1 MQASLDKAKAEL
13 KEAETKLEKAKA
25 ELEKAEAKL
34 EKAKAELEE
43 AKEKAVPK
51 DEEIV
56 RAGVCSAQAGVT
68 SAQAGVTSAQ
78 EMVSALTRVVANFL
92 TLEAGPPLKRVKP
105 SSCDLDQQALV
116 RKGDYVNV
124 RHMKLAGLSSPD
136 SDCLLFVRQETV
148 DLWNALERATIKN
161 CNLCVDGPPGTGK
174 STEAWAWALW
184 KAKNQKTTVVW
195 FHFSKTCAVKAM
207 IDGKQD
213 TITVDAAA
221 KISQITTS
229 EGDFLVVD
237 GVTKAES
244 VDIRR
249 ACSAWREAGEGKR
262 SYVLVTS
269 VSIVVPLEQNEQAQ
283 VEEFTVGSWTFEQ
296 YEEACQKVSFFDS
309 IKTNLQC
316 PNFTGDDKK
325 QLLLSKYEFA
335 GGSARWMFEFSY
347 FQWQRDF
354 ESHYEKIADFKTFW
368 TEGAGDAALVAVNHL
383 RSVTVLGGKK
393 NYFFVSKHAMTELA
407 RKCDDQRK
415 FLLDSY
421 KKAEE
426 SQNPAFKGWIFEFD
440 VDYQLRQAQA
450 NKTKISLAIR
460 STDPTLKVEE
470 SPVSKYITFESV
482 GDLVSEIKELGDGS
496 VLWGKPGL
504 WCQKAYDFLSFRKL
518 NGDLYMTVAN
528 ATVASTH
535 SVLLEVVHL
544 LAVDLGQNR
553 CPVEKIRFDFIVPKN
568 AEFKVGAVTGSLCM
582 WKNVNGKPWPNKD
595 HTSAYLD
602 FIVVAEI
609 HRTFSFHRLKCCSH
623 ITVPTIEHLSK
634 TFDKHRERK
643 SREVSGYLR
652 ILFYVHGDTIWTR
665 LLMLSAAKTLTAQM
679 RA

>member
-1 MQASLDKAKAEL
+1 MLEVMFQTRMSAHLNSAFSLILWSASGMQASLDKAKAEL
-13 KEAETKLEKAKA
+13 KEAEAKLEKAKA
-25 ELEKAEAKL
+25 EL

-68 SAQAGVTSAQ
+68 SAQ

-92 TLEAGPPLKRVKP
+92 TLEAGPPLKRVKL

-148 DLWNALERATIKN
+148 DLWNALEIATSNN

-184 KAKNQKTTVVW
+184 KAKNKKTTVVW

-207 IDGKQD
+207 INGKQD

-229 EGDFLVVD
+229 EGLVRHGEKLV
-237 GVTKAES
+237 
-244 VDIRR
+244 R
-249 ACSAWREAGEGKR
+249 ASAPMYWSPVFR
-262 SYVLVTS
+262 
-269 VSIVVPLEQNEQAQ
+269 
-283 VEEFTVGSWTFEQ
+283 
-296 YEEACQKVSFFDS
+296 
-309 IKTNLQC
+309 
-316 PNFTGDDKK
+316 
-325 QLLLSKYEFA
+325 LLSLWNRTNRLRWKSSQLVRGRLSSMKKLAKRCPSLIASRPTF
-335 GGSARWMFEFSY
+335 SAPTLLVMTRNSSSSPSTSLL
-347 FQWQRDF
+347 RDF

-393 NYFFVSKHAMTELA
+393 KYFFVSKHAMTELA

-440 VDYQLRQAQA
+440 VDYQLCQAQV

-482 GDLVSEIKELGDGS
+482 DDLVSEIKELGDGS

-528 ATVASTH
+528 ATAASTH

-544 LAVDLGQNR
+544 LAVDLGQNG

-568 AEFKVGAVTGSLCM
+568 AEFKVGAVTGHLCM

-609 HRTFSFHRLKCCSH
+609 HPTFSFHS
-623 ITVPTIEHLSK
+623 ISI
-634 TFDKHRERK
+634 
-643 SREVSGYLR
+643 SRENLEKSQDISGYCLCA
-652 ILFYVHGDTIWTR
+652 W
-665 LLMLSAAKTLTAQM
+665 
-679 RA
+679 